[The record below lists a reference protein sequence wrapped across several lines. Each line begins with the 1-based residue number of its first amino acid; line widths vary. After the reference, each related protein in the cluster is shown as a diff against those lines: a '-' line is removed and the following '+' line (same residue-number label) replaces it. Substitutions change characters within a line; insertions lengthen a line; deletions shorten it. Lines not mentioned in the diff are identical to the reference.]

1 MRRSPV
7 LLSLV
12 ACLLLVTTTGCD
24 PDSDRRP
31 ASRIE
36 VPDLVG
42 LRLGEAEK
50 KLAALDLFDRARDAS
65 GLGRTVVNPSNWVVS
80 AQSPGAGKHAPDNRF
95 VTLQVLKPTDE
106 AAARLRP
113 RSGDKGVVPK
123 VVCLGLDRAKDEL
136 KAAGFRNLDSQDGTG
151 EKRRQWISR
160 NWLVIS
166 QSQAP
171 GSRPDTDT
179 EIVLKVVKFG
189 EPTGSSGCRS

>member
-7 LLSLV
+7 LLFLV

-24 PDSDRRP
+24 PDSDRR
-31 ASRIE
+31 ATSRIE
-36 VPDLVG
+36 LPDLVG
-42 LRLGEAEK
+42 LRLGDAEK
-50 KLAALDLFDRARDAS
+50 KLAALDLYDRARDAS

-80 AQSPGAGKHAPDNRF
+80 AQSPVAGEHPPDNRF
-95 VTLQVLKPTDE
+95 VTLRVLKPTDE
-106 AAARLRP
+106 AATRVRP

-123 VVCLGLDRAKDEL
+123 VVCLGLDRAKDDL
-136 KAAGFRNLDSQDGTG
+136 KAAGFRNLDTQDGTG
-151 EKRRQWISR
+151 EKRHQWISR

-166 QSQAP
+166 QSQTP

-189 EPTGSSGCRS
+189 EPTGSSGCPS